1 MTTYRLT
8 YFDVDGGRAE
18 PTRIA
23 FHAAGIAYEDVR
35 ISFQEFQDQRQS
47 YRFTCVPVLEID
59 GQQVTQS
66 TAICRYVGKQCGLYP
81 DDDLQALYCDEAL
94 GAVEDTT
101 NHIGRTMR
109 LSGDALREAREQLA
123 GSWLPIMLRGLEE
136 ILQRGGGEYFANG
149 QLTIAD
155 LAVFVQTRWLQSG
168 FLDHIPTDIVERI
181 APSLVAHKARVE
193 AAAPVASYYAARAA
207 KA

>member
-1 MTTYRLT
+1 MTNYRLI

-23 FHAAGIAYEDVR
+23 LHAGGIAFEDVR
-35 ISFQEFQDQRQS
+35 ISFQEFHDQRQG

-66 TAICRYVGKQCGLYP
+66 NAICRYVGKQCGLYP
-81 DDDLQALYCDEAL
+81 DDDLQALYCDETL

-109 LSGDALREAREQLA
+109 LTGDALREAREQLA
-123 GSWLPIMLRGLEE
+123 DGWLPVMLRGLDE
-136 ILQRGGGEYFANG
+136 ILQRGGGEYFASG
-149 QLTIAD
+149 RLTIAD

-168 FLDHIPTDIVERI
+168 FLDHIPIDIVERI
-181 APSLVAHKARVE
+181 APSLVDHKTRVE
-193 AAAPVASYYAARAA
+193 AAPPVAAYYAARAA
-207 KA
+207 RT